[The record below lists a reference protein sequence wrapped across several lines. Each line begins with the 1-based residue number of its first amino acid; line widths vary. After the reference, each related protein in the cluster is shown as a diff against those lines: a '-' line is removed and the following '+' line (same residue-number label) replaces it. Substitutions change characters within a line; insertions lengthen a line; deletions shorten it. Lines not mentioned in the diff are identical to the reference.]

1 MATRKLATTVT
12 SAYIMDILTLQ
23 SEMLRRLV
31 REDSM
36 ELSEIGKILE
46 EIGSLYLAL
55 SEAIRRSAADA
66 TTGAQRAYPLIS
78 DVWNATASLGK
89 SRQD

>member
-1 MATRKLATTVT
+1 MRVT
-12 SAYIMDILTLQ
+12 SAYIRDMLTIQ

-31 REDSM
+31 REDSL

-46 EIGSLYLAL
+46 EIGSLYLGL
-55 SEAIRRSAADA
+55 SEAIERSTIDA
-66 TTGAQRAYPLIS
+66 TIGAPRACPLID
-78 DVWNATASLGK
+78 DVWNVTASLGK